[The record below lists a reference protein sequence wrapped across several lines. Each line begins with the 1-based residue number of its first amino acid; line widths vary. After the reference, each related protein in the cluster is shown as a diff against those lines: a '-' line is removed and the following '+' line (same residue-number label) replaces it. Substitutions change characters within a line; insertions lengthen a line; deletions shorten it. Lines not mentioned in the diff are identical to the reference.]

1 MILVFAVAIGL
12 LAGFIKASLEGV
24 PYHTRDLQHIWLM
37 LLAAIP
43 QVLVFFLP
51 VTRDRIA
58 DQWIPVILIIT
69 QLILLIFVWLNRKT
83 PFSWLMGLGL
93 LLNFLVISLNSGWM
107 PISPATL
114 ISENIPASRW
124 QIGSRLGYSKDL
136 VMAKENTNLWI
147 FSDILTL
154 PRWIPYRVAFSIG
167 DVLLGLGVIGFL
179 IQNKKVEQDTNKV
192 YLQEKLES

>member
-1 MILVFAVAIGL
+1 MILIFAIAIGL
-12 LAGFIKASLEGV
+12 LAGFLKASLEGV
-24 PYHTRDLQHIWLM
+24 PYHTRELHHIWLV

-51 VTRDRIA
+51 ATRDRIA
-58 DQWIPVILIIT
+58 DQWIPIILIVT
-69 QLILLIFVWLNRKT
+69 QLILLVFVWLNRKT
-83 PFSWLMGLGL
+83 PFFWLMGLGL
-93 LLNFLVISLNSGWM
+93 TLNFLVISLNGGWM

-114 ISENIPASRW
+114 ASENIPASGW

-136 VMAKENTNLWI
+136 VMAKENTTLWI

-154 PRWIPYRVAFSIG
+154 PKWIPYRVAFSIG

-179 IQNKKVEQDTNKV
+179 IQNKQVAQDINNV
-192 YLQEKLES
+192 YLQEELKS